1 MAFPPNLFPLLL
13 LFAAISIPI
22 TTAFPPS
29 PTPPAT
35 LKFRSQSISG
45 VLSSLGYRHLST
57 IASEHLPN
65 TSLPLTI
72 FAPTDTSLLTC
83 PSCSLPLLL
92 LEHSIPSLYPI
103 SLLLSLPFGTKIQTL
118 SPKLRCLTLTF
129 SPGGISGAT
138 AFINGVEITKPEVYK
153 SDKLILHEIRGFLSH
168 LSHLSCNI
176 EALTSLSFPAYP
188 TSFSPFFMMRL
199 MLKDAM
205 LRLRISGYSV
215 LALAM
220 REKYRDLLELRA
232 ATIFALDDE
241 SIFSKGQ
248 IYVQDLRFHIVPNRK
263 LTADNL
269 VMLPAKTVL
278 PTMDPSEKL
287 VITTAG
293 GGGLLEPMRINYVKV
308 TNLDLLFNGRIAVH
322 GIVGPLRH
330 VFRDLTA
337 VDDFSQ
343 NERARSVDE
352 GNVVPTIDDY
362 H

>member
-1 MAFPPNLFPLLL
+1 MAFPPNLLLL
-13 LFAAISIPI
+13 LLLISAISIPI
-22 TTAFPPS
+22 TTAQPPS
-29 PTPPAT
+29 PTPTP
-35 LKFRSQSISG
+35 LKLRSQSIST
-45 VLSSLGYRHLST
+45 VLSSLGYRQLST
-57 IASEHLPN
+57 ISSQHLPN
-65 TSLPLTI
+65 TTLPLTI

-129 SPGGISGAT
+129 SPGGVSGAT

-153 SDKLILHEIRGFLSH
+153 SDKLIVHEIRGFLSH
-168 LSHLSCNI
+168 LSHLSCNV
-176 EALTSLSFPAYP
+176 EAVTSLSFPAYP

-248 IYVQDLRFHIVPNRK
+248 IYVRDLRFHIVPNRK
-263 LTADNL
+263 LTADDL
-269 VMLPAKTVL
+269 VTLPAKTVL

-287 VITTAG
+287 VITTGG

-330 VFRDLTA
+330 VFHDLTA

-343 NERARSVDE
+343 NERTRSVDGE
-352 GNVVPTIDDY
+352 NVVPTIDDY

>member
-1 MAFPPNLFPLLL
+1 M
-13 LFAAISIPI
+13 
-22 TTAFPPS
+22 
-29 PTPPAT
+29 
-35 LKFRSQSISG
+35 
-45 VLSSLGYRHLST
+45 
-57 IASEHLPN
+57 
-65 TSLPLTI
+65 
-72 FAPTDTSLLTC
+72 
-83 PSCSLPLLL
+83 
-92 LEHSIPSLYPI
+92 
-103 SLLLSLPFGTKIQTL
+103 
-118 SPKLRCLTLTF
+118 
-129 SPGGISGAT
+129 
-138 AFINGVEITKPEVYK
+138 
-153 SDKLILHEIRGFLSH
+153 HEIRGFLSH
-168 LSHLSCNI
+168 LSHLSCNV
-176 EALTSLSFPAYP
+176 EAVTSLSFPAYP

-248 IYVQDLRFHIVPNRK
+248 IYVRDLRFHIVPNRK
-263 LTADNL
+263 LTADDL
-269 VMLPAKTVL
+269 VTLPEKTVL

-287 VITTAG
+287 VITTGG

-330 VFRDLTA
+330 VFHDLTA

-343 NERARSVDE
+343 NERTRSVDGE
-352 GNVVPTIDDY
+352 NVVPTIDDY